1 MTNQDRHNT
10 SFPRWETA
18 AHARRRGNLTAAHR
32 GDRGGDGRYLAAYR
46 RLLARHR
53 RLIKLV
59 GITAGTL
66 VGLVLLAGGALWW
79 RLSSGPI
86 QLDAFTPWL
95 VSAIEENFGNR
106 ERVEVGGTQFERTGN
121 GGAAVRVRDIVLRDP
136 DGTVVASAPKAEI
149 RVSGLSLLSGHM
161 RAESLNLVGAEMSV
175 RIERDGNVTIFAAG
189 ANKHPIA
196 TAKVPAVVTALGDL
210 QATRQDKSA
219 PSAPPPAAAPPAKQD
234 AKQALP
240 RPPTDSI
247 AALLAWIDGIG
258 ATGLDGHD
266 LRELGLKDGTLVVDD
281 ERTGKRSTFENI
293 TLSLERPLTGGV
305 VVTFGSDNAEH
316 PWGLSASIKPAHDG
330 YRSVALE
337 ARRVS
342 ANDLLLASRLG
353 DGSLQVDLPLS

>member
-1 MTNQDRHNT
+1 MTNQDRQ
-10 SFPRWETA
+10 SAALPRWESGS
-18 AHARRRGNLTAAHR
+18 HPRLRGARPSDPRVPRVNENSYA
-32 GDRGGDGRYLAAYR
+32 AAYR

-53 RLIKLV
+53 LLIRRV
-59 GITAGTL
+59 GIGSAAAAA
-66 VGLVLLAGGALWW
+66 LVLLGVFALLW

-86 QLDAFTPWL
+86 QFDVATPWL
-95 VSAIEENFGNR
+95 SAAIEENFGSQHK
-106 ERVEVGGTQFERTGN
+106 VQVGGTQIERTAN
-121 GGAAVRVRDIVLRDP
+121 GGAAVRVRDIVVRDP
-136 DGTVVASAPKAEI
+136 DGTIVASAPKAEI
-149 RVSGLSLLSGHM
+149 RASGLSLLSGHM

-210 QATRQDKSA
+210 QATRQDKPA
-219 PSAPPPAAAPPAKQD
+219 PRAPAPAAAPPVKKD

-316 PWGLSASIKPAHDG
+316 PWGLSASIKPARDG
-330 YRSVALE
+330 YRSV
-337 ARRVS
+337 
-342 ANDLLLASRLG
+342 
-353 DGSLQVDLPLS
+353 